1 MISRLAER
9 TLLVMA
15 KATDGRYFRSETM
28 NLDNLAQALDQLK
41 KKEIGGGEFVEY
53 EERYQYFLA
62 IAFALIFAGVL
73 VSDRRGRW
81 FDGLRPPSFSRL
93 KSKYLHGA
101 IFLLFI
107 SLCLGSSAV
116 AGIGASMREGNALT
130 AKGRYDEALKKY
142 QEALVLEPDNV
153 KIHYNIGRTLYKQG
167 KYPEAVAEF
176 QLCLLTKNKD
186 FQAKTLY
193 NIGNCQFQQQ
203 QLDQAIGSYT
213 TSLLLHPKD
222 LQAKQNLEFC
232 YKEKEK
238 QQSDS
243 SKQNQQPNKQQQ
255 QKQQPKPQPQQGQI
269 SKDQADR
276 MLQALQNKEKENIKK
291 QKQRPTE
298 QEKIDKDW

>member
-1 MISRLAER
+1 
-9 TLLVMA
+9 
-15 KATDGRYFRSETM
+15 M

-81 FDGLRPPSFSRL
+81 FDGLRPLWLNRL
-93 KSKYLHGA
+93 RIKYLHFA
-101 IFLLFI
+101 ILIVAI
-107 SLCLGSSAV
+107 SLCIGSQAF

-142 QEALVLEPDNV
+142 QEALVQEPDNA
-153 KIHYNIGRTLYKQG
+153 KIHYNIGRALYKQG

-176 QLCLLTKNKD
+176 QLCLLTKDKD
-186 FQAKTLY
+186 FQAKALY
-193 NIGNCQFQQQ
+193 NIGDCQFQQQ
-203 QLDQAIGSYT
+203 QLDQAIGSYA

-232 YKEKEK
+232 YKEKQK

-243 SKQNQQPNKQQQ
+243 SKQKQQQPRQQQQ
-255 QKQQPKPQPQQGQI
+255 QKLQPKPQPQQGQI

-276 MLQALQNKEKENIKK
+276 MLQALQNKERENLKK
-291 QKQRPTE
+291 QKQRPAE
-298 QEKIDKDW
+298 QEKVDKDW